1 MGSHCWLIMEERR
14 MQLHFEDIFFL
25 TKKMANKISVLL
37 SMSMT
42 LMVDCQ
48 INQIRHV
55 QEGDGYKIIQES
67 RQEKSVQTLC
77 NEIPKEKLQNCYRE
91 DGDEKCFFQPSR
103 LCRKCSSCGQPRK
116 LLRLHPTVLR
126 SKCTTEQYADKPFKI
141 LGFPCNQ
148 FLGQEPGAN
157 AREIFSVLRHVRPG
171 DDFVPNFE
179 MFAKTEVNGKN
190 ENPIYTF
197 LKSRCPSVRKEFQ
210 APYKLY
216 YDPYHQDDIR
226 WNFEKFLLDHRGQPI
241 RRYDESLDPSEI
253 VPDIDALINNI
264 ENDDGLSK

>member
-1 MGSHCWLIMEERR
+1 
-14 MQLHFEDIFFL
+14 
-25 TKKMANKISVLL
+25 
-37 SMSMT
+37 MSMT
-42 LMVDCQ
+42 LMVDCHG
-48 INQIRHV
+48 IKHV
-55 QEGDGYKIIQES
+55 LEGDEYKIVQES
-67 RQEKSVQTLC
+67 RQQKSVHTLC
-77 NEIPKEKLQNCYRE
+77 NEIPKEKLQNCYKE
-91 DGDEKCFFQPSR
+91 DGDERSFYDFWSEDIEKMNNVSFNHPDYV
-103 LCRKCSSCGQPRK
+103 GNV
-116 LLRLHPTVLR
+116 LLVVNLASFWGYTPQYYALNAL
-126 SKCTTEQYADKPFKI
+126 TEQYADKPFKI

-148 FLGQEPGAN
+148 FLRQEPGAN
-157 AREIFSVLRHVRPG
+157 ASEIFSVLRHVRPG

-264 ENDDGLSK
+264 QDDNEGLMS